1 MSLLKTISSNIIREK
16 EITKKK
22 ERQFENNPWSKL
34 FEAPYPVIQ
43 QEFHDEK
50 LRKRLAETCRSIGDV
65 QKRQTNARAS
75 MTDWWMHETDSDF
88 KKVCD
93 LAIGLA
99 MTNSPTEGPLV
110 PYDCWG
116 VVYNKGDYTI
126 SHDHWPQIWSWVY
139 NVECCIDCSP
149 LVIDD
154 CFEGHLNADEIL
166 PHEGN
171 MIMFPGWVKH
181 SVPEQEC
188 DHERIVIA
196 GNIGAN
202 PYHLIKCMEIRGAK
216 NTMND
221 YKTIAEEPFRVA
233 IEKMNH

>member
-34 FEAPYPVIQ
+34 FEAPFPVIQ
-43 QEFHDEK
+43 KEFNDEK
-50 LRKRLAETCRSIGDV
+50 LRKRLAQTCRATGDV

-93 LAIGLA
+93 LAMNLA
-99 MTNSPTEGPLV
+99 MDNSPSEVALM

-116 VVYNKGDYTI
+116 VVYNKDDYTI

-139 NVECCIDCSP
+139 NVECCIFCAP
-149 LVIDD
+149 LVIDG
-154 CFEGHLNADEIL
+154 CFDGHFDADEIL
-166 PHEGN
+166 PQEGN
-171 MIMFPGWVKH
+171 MIMFPGWIKH
-181 SVPEQEC
+181 TVPEQLC